1 MQLHE
6 ARSSIQ
12 ALGAD
17 VLAVGTAAGWQAA
30 ALMDGSGGRVA
41 MGFPCVVDPDHNVY
55 RTFGFG
61 RVRWWQWLT
70 PALWRNYLRA
80 FGRGSRQG
88 KVIGDVGQLP
98 GVVIVGRDRR
108 VQYAFHART
117 VGDYPPISRLLDALQ
132 GTR

>member
-1 MQLHE
+1 LHE
-6 ARSSIQ
+6 AHADIQ
-12 ALGAD
+12 GLGAD

-41 MGFPCVVDPDHNVY
+41 LGFPCVVDPTHNVY

-88 KVIGDVGQLP
+88 KVTGDVRQLP
-98 GVVIVGRDRR
+98 GVVIIGRDRR
-108 VQYAFHART
+108 VQYVHRART
-117 VGDYPPISRLLDALQ
+117 VGDYPPISQLLDAL
-132 GTR
+132 RKAR

>member
-88 KVIGDVGQLP
+88 KVTGDVRQLP

-108 VQYAFHART
+108 VQYVFHART
-117 VGDYPPISRLLDALQ
+117 VGDYPPISRLLDAL
-132 GTR
+132 REAR

>member
-41 MGFPCVVDPDHNVY
+41 MGFPCVVDPAHNVY

-88 KVIGDVGQLP
+88 KVTGDVGQLP
-98 GVVIVGRDRR
+98 GVVIVDRDRR
-108 VQYAFHART
+108 VQYVFRART
-117 VGDYPPISRLLDALQ
+117 VGDYPPISQLVDAL
-132 GTR
+132 REAR

>member
-88 KVIGDVGQLP
+88 KVTGDVGQLP

-108 VQYAFHART
+108 VQYVFHART

>member
-1 MQLHE
+1 VQLHE

-88 KVIGDVGQLP
+88 KVTGDVGQLP

>member
-6 ARSSIQ
+6 ARAGIQ
-12 ALGAD
+12 DLGAD

-30 ALMDGSGGRVA
+30 ALMNGAGGRVA
-41 MGFPCVVDPDHNVY
+41 LDFPCVVDPAHNVY
-55 RTFGFG
+55 QMFGFG

-88 KVIGDVGQLP
+88 KVTGDVGQLP
-98 GVVIVGRDRR
+98 GVVIVDRDRR
-108 VQYAFHART
+108 VQYVFRART
-117 VGDYPPISRLLDALQ
+117 VGDYPPISQLVDAL
-132 GTR
+132 REAR